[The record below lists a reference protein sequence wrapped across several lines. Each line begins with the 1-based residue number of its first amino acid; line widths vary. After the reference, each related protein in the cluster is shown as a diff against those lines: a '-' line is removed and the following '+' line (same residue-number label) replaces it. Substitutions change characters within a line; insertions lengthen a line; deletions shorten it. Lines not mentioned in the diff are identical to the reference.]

1 MNSILFSS
9 FLLLLLLSIEQK
21 TVNSTVFDEETEQCK
36 AESGYGRKTF
46 VCDVHGR
53 LAATTKK
60 KLTDMLASLKDRI
73 GCECADGCLRAD
85 GTDAFIGLLH
95 VTSSKNTDDLK
106 RDMEKE
112 YDEAKLGN
120 TTCDHGL
127 VMVYLKDTQQ
137 LATYRGGDSFVLLA
151 DDDMQK
157 LHKLAAQQGSE
168 SDTLAVQYLLANYK
182 QVSEAPIDNWYAS
195 WLPVIGLI
203 VAVLL
208 VLCLVS
214 ILLSLVC
221 AKCFCCCRKNKKEKY
236 EVTKPATYKSIEP
249 LYVITP
255 PSTLN
260 PRHHDAIY
268 STPYSGSPLP
278 FPPPPGTTVPHT
290 PNSTYRYRV
299 DTNKK
304 APKDYETGSMGQLP
318 IDEPRIGHPLYSPLP
333 ALDPTYG
340 TIPRA
345 RLAPNGV
352 PPPLSPSYSSG
363 NDPHFLDP
371 RRKQETQTREE
382 LIY

>member
-1 MNSILFSS
+1 MIHCA
-9 FLLLLLLSIEQK
+9 
-21 TVNSTVFDEETEQCK
+21 STLDYY
-36 AESGYGRKTF
+36 S
-46 VCDVHGR
+46 
-53 LAATTKK
+53 
-60 KLTDMLASLKDRI
+60 
-73 GCECADGCLRAD
+73 
-85 GTDAFIGLLH
+85 
-95 VTSSKNTDDLK
+95 
-106 RDMEKE
+106 
-112 YDEAKLGN
+112 
-120 TTCDHGL
+120 
-127 VMVYLKDTQQ
+127 
-137 LATYRGGDSFVLLA
+137 LATFRGGDSYVLLG

-182 QVSEAPIDNWYAS
+182 QVSEAPVDNWYAS
-195 WLPVIGLI
+195 WL
-203 VAVLL
+203 
-208 VLCLVS
+208 
-214 ILLSLVC
+214 
-221 AKCFCCCRKNKKEKY
+221 EKY

-304 APKDYETGSMGQLP
+304 APKDFEGSMGQLP
-318 IDEPRIGHPLYSPLP
+318 IDEPRIGHHPIYSP
-333 ALDPTYG
+333 AMDPTYG

-345 RLAPNGV
+345 RLAPNGA
-352 PPPLSPSYSSG
+352 PPLSPTYSSG

-371 RRKQETQTREE
+371 RRKQEVQTREE

>member
-1 MNSILFSS
+1 MDSKIFLFLFS
-9 FLLLLLLSIEQK
+9 LLLIQQVK
-21 TVNSTVFDEETEQCK
+21 CTVFLDEAEQCQK
-36 AESGYGRKTF
+36 EDGYGRQNF

-53 LAATTKK
+53 LAATTRK
-60 KLTDMLASLKDRI
+60 KLTDILAGLKDRI
-73 GCECADGCLRAD
+73 GCECADGCLRSD
-85 GTDAFIGLLH
+85 GTDSFIGLLH

-106 RDMEKE
+106 RDMEAE
-112 YDEAKLGN
+112 YNNAELGN

-137 LATYRGGDSFVLLA
+137 LATFRGGDSFVLLG

-157 LHKLAAQQGSE
+157 LHKLAAQGSE
-168 SDTLAVQYLLANYK
+168 SDTLAVQYLLSNYK
-182 QVSEAPIDNWYAS
+182 QVSEAPIDNWYAG

-208 VLCLVS
+208 VLCLLS
-214 ILLSLVC
+214 ILLSMLC
-221 AKCFCCCRKNKKEKY
+221 AKCFCCCKKNKKEKY

-260 PRHHDAIY
+260 PRLHDAIY

-278 FPPPPGTTVPHT
+278 YPPPPGTTVPHT
-290 PNSTYRYRV
+290 PNSTYRYRI
-299 DTNKK
+299 DTLNGSGGKRIPRDV
-304 APKDYETGSMGQLP
+304 AETGSLGQLP
-318 IDEPRIGHPLYSPLP
+318 IDEQRISHPIYTPIDT
-333 ALDPTYG
+333 AYG

-345 RLAPNGV
+345 RLASPNS
-352 PPPLSPSYSSG
+352 PTLSGG

-371 RRKQETQTREE
+371 RRRQETQTREE